1 MLPTPSLETAARPA
15 ARPIA
20 RSPAHAGVSTRP
32 SAAANALGVTP
43 CSCDSAQAAP
53 DDAALVAGCLRGEAK
68 SWEALVRRYQRLVF
82 AIVRRIG
89 LDEHTAAD
97 VFQTV
102 YSRLLTQLPRIAEPS
117 RLQAWIVTTTKREA
131 LLQRKRAGRWVS
143 MTRETE
149 SSDAVDDSAPEWDIA
164 DESPGAEQA
173 LSTLQQ
179 LNQVRLGLDRL
190 DPRCRNLM
198 RLLFDDTDTPLEYG
212 EIAAQLGMPVGSI
225 GPTRARCLVKL
236 RAYVVS

>member
-1 MLPTPSLETAARPA
+1 MLPTPSLDTVTRPA
-15 ARPIA
+15 ARPA
-20 RSPAHAGVSTRP
+20 LRSPAHAGVPSRP
-32 SAAANALGVTP
+32 SSASNALEASTCG
-43 CSCDSAQAAP
+43 CDSVEAAP

-68 SWEALVRRYQRLVF
+68 SWEALVQRYQRLVF

-102 YSRLLTQLPRIAEPS
+102 YARLLTQLPRIADPS

-131 LLQRKRAGRWVS
+131 LLQRKRAGRSVS
-143 MTRETE
+143 MTLETE
-149 SSDAVDDSAPEWDIA
+149 LSDAADSAAPEWDIA

-173 LSTLQQ
+173 LSALQQ

-198 RLLFDDTDTPLEYG
+198 RLLFDDSDTPLEYG
-212 EIAAQLGMPVGSI
+212 EIAAQLGMAVGSI
-225 GPTRARCLVKL
+225 GPTRSRCLAKL
-236 RAYVVS
+236 RAYVER